1 MKSRLSAII
10 AALAVSSFPM
20 ASLAQSQPR
29 QTVERIVQP
38 ARVQV
43 DSIAV
48 GPLVQMLLRDVMR
61 VPYVI
66 APEVLSD
73 QRKVSVDLVLPR
85 AEIPVRVVSFI
96 RSIGLDVELQGGTVT
111 VSAPGGSVQVPSGN
125 LLTPAAGPIAPTAAA
140 IPESPLTHLVAIPA
154 HREVGELAEILESV
168 MPGIEIAARGA
179 SEPSGGEIAGRL
191 IPDAL
196 VLAGTTQDV
205 ERAQE
210 LLSLLDRPVPV
221 VVMNAVLIEVRTTTG
236 NGSALSI
243 LANTLGGHLQFGF
256 NSSAAVGDSYLRLA
270 AGGISAVVSATD
282 GDGRFR
288 VLAQPRLSARS
299 GSVATLNSGAQVPTL
314 GAVSFSEEGQP
325 IRSVVYRDSGIN
337 LTFAPVV
344 RGDLVELQVYQERSN
359 FERTTTGVDDSPTLN
374 RASSSST
381 VAIAPGEMVVLAGL
395 KQNEA
400 QQRRD
405 GFLGGLFSAR
415 SRSQSQSELLVLVM
429 AQVQLPSSSTQIEFV
444 VLGGEGRDAN
454 SGPVGGAA
462 SRVDMNPG
470 TPSRSSLPEDFL
482 NAP

>member
-1 MKSRLSAII
+1 MKGRFSAII
-10 AALAVSSFPM
+10 AALAVSSLPT
-20 ASLAQSQPR
+20 ASLAQNQPR
-29 QTVERIVQP
+29 QSVERIVQP

-48 GPLVQMLLRDVMR
+48 GPLVQMLLRDIMR

-66 APEVLSD
+66 APEVLAD
-73 QRKVSVDLVLPR
+73 QRKVSVDLALPR
-85 AEIPVRVVSFI
+85 SEIPARVVSFI
-96 RSIGLDVELQGGTVT
+96 RSIGLNVELQGGTVT
-111 VSAPGGSVQVPSGN
+111 VSAPGGSVDVPRGN
-125 LLTPAAGPIAPTAAA
+125 LLTPAAGLGPVNPPPA
-140 IPESPLTHLVAIPA
+140 IDIPLSHLVAIPA

-168 MPGIEIAARGA
+168 MPDIEIAARGA
-179 SEPSGGEIAGRL
+179 SEPAGGEIAGRL

-196 VLAGTTQDV
+196 VMAGTMEDV

-210 LLSLLDRPVPV
+210 LLLLLDRPVPV
-221 VVMNAVLIEVRTTTG
+221 VVMNAVLIEVRTTSG

-243 LANTLGGHLQFGF
+243 LANTLGGHVQFGF
-256 NSSAAVGDSYLRLA
+256 NSAAAVGDNYLRLA
-270 AGGISAVVSATD
+270 AGGISAVISATE
-282 GDGRFR
+282 GDGRYR

-381 VAIAPGEMVVLAGL
+381 VAIAPGQMVVLAGL
-395 KQNEA
+395 RQNEA
-400 QQRRD
+400 QERRD

-415 SRSQSQSELLVLVM
+415 SSSQSQSELLVLVM
-429 AQVQLPSSSTQIEFV
+429 AEVQLPRSSQEIQFV
-444 VLGGEGRDAN
+444 ILGGEGRDAN
-454 SGPVGGAA
+454 SGPVGGTA
-462 SRVDMNPG
+462 SRAHNDLG
-470 TPSRSSLPEDFL
+470 TPSRSALPEDFL
-482 NAP
+482 DAP